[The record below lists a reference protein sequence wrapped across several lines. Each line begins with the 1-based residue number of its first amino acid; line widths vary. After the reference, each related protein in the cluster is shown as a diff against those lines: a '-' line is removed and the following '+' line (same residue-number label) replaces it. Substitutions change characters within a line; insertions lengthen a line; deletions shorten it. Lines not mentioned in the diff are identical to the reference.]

1 MERLKQKVVFK
12 P

>member
-1 MERLKQKVVFK
+1 MERLKRT